1 MIFSSQEAGEME
13 NKMMEGIAKKN
24 VHNLKDAP
32 REFLWKSVAEG
43 PFTSQTI
50 IKYC

>member
-32 REFLWKSVAEG
+32 REFLWEKCG
-43 PFTSQTI
+43 RRTLYPTN
-50 IKYC
+50 YN